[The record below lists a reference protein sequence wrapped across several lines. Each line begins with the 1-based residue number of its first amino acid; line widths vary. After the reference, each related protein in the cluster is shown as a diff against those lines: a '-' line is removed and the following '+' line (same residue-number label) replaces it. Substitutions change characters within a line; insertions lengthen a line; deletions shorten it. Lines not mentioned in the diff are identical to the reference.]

1 MELSTEFL
9 GYVDYDTEYKD
20 DDSHEVGYE
29 EVETSG
35 IRGQIY
41 QSYRTV
47 YDKDG
52 NVISTTKESLSEY
65 STRTEVIIRGT
76 KEPETEAPT
85 TEAPTTE
92 DPSGGDD
99 PAVDIPD
106 GVQSVSGKYAKKVFF

>member
-1 MELSTEFL
+1 M
-9 GYVDYDTEYKD
+9 
-20 DDSHEVGYE
+20 
-29 EVETSG
+29 
-35 IRGQIY
+35 
-41 QSYRTV
+41 

-52 NVISTTKESLSEY
+52 NVVSTTKESLSEY

-76 KEPETEAPT
+76 KEPETEAPTTEEPTTEAPT

>member
-1 MELSTEFL
+1 M
-9 GYVDYDTEYKD
+9 DYDTVYKD

-41 QSYRTV
+41 QSYRTG

-52 NVISTTKESLSEY
+52 NVVSTTKESLSEY
-65 STRTEVIIRGT
+65 SARTEVIIRGT
-76 KEPETEAPT
+76 KEPETEAPTTEEPTTEAPT